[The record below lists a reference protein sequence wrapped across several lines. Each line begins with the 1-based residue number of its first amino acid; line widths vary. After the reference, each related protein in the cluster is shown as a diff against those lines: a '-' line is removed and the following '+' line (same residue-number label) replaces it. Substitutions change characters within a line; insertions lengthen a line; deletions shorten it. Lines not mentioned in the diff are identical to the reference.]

1 MVSGAGIRSG
11 VHSHGVGRPPSL
23 SSGDSGV
30 SRYLDLRIDNW
41 RLAFGCAS
49 SYPLSAVALLS
60 SELTFV
66 FVADLSGYGL
76 SPPKRSGKPRASTII
91 V

>member
-60 SELTFV
+60 SEASLLQI
-66 FVADLSGYGL
+66 VADTGFLHRRGVGNPAL
-76 SPPKRSGKPRASTII
+76 QL
-91 V
+91 